1 MNTTAALAFALALWI
16 VPNAL
21 SQSRSPISDKPASA
35 GADNKEFLG
44 TWEGY
49 MADSDGSRHGDIKLE
64 ITADKI
70 TASNPRGGQVMGA
83 GTYKISVGTGKSRR
97 IDAKGTE
104 GQFAGKS
111 YQGIF
116 SIESGTLKWC
126 SANDNPRSQRP
137 TALKTNVQAGQ
148 FLMVLQRKG

>member
-1 MNTTAALAFALALWI
+1 MLVLFPALFAAPVTRA
-16 VPNAL
+16 
-21 SQSRSPISDKPASA
+21 QSRPGDPTKPATGG
-35 GADNKEFLG
+35 GAADPKEFLG

-49 MADSDGSRHGDIKLE
+49 MADGDGSRHGDIKLE

-83 GTYKISVGTGKSRR
+83 GTYKIAGGTAKNRR

-104 GQFAGKS
+104 GQFAGKT

-116 SIESGTLKWC
+116 SIEDGTLKWC

-148 FLMVLQRKG
+148 FLMVLTRKS